1 MFKNKFSLYIKLMR
15 LDSPIGILLLI
26 WPPFWVIVSLNN
38 GNIYDLIALIFLIG
52 VVTTRTIGCVINDF
66 FDKNFDKNVSR
77 TSNRPYAA
85 NLVNKKEV
93 FLIFFILAAI
103 NLTLLFFLNL
113 KTIYIGCVAIIFII
127 LYPLTKRFFVA
138 PQIFL
143 GITFGISA
151 LMSHS
156 AVTNTYP
163 DHIAWLFF
171 FATLIWVTMFDTIY
185 AMSDKSDDLKIG
197 INSTAILFGDNDKI
211 IIFILQCI
219 FFITFFY
226 IGLLKE
232 YGYIFYFFLI
242 LAIVI
247 GVYNQIIIKSRKSKL
262 CLIAFKNNQYI
273 GFLIFLGIYGE
284 YIL

>member
-26 WPPFWVIVSLNN
+26 WPPFWVIVSVNN
-38 GNIYDLIALIFLIG
+38 GNIYDFIALIFLIG

-77 TSNRPYAA
+77 TRNRPYAS

-93 FLIFFILAAI
+93 FIIFFILSVI

-113 KTIYIGCVAIIFII
+113 KTIYIGCAAIIFII
-127 LYPLTKRFFVA
+127 VYPFTKRFFIA
-138 PQIFL
+138 PQLFL

-156 AVTNTYP
+156 AVTNTFP
-163 DHIAWLFF
+163 DYVAWLFF
-171 FATLIWVTMFDTIY
+171 FATLIWVTMFDTMY
-185 AMSDKSDDLKIG
+185 AMADKSDDLKIG

-211 IIFILQCI
+211 IIFILQCV
-219 FFITFFY
+219 FYTTFAY
-226 IGLLKE
+226 IGFLKE
-232 YGYIFYFFLI
+232 YGYMFYFFLI
-242 LAIVI
+242 LASLV
-247 GVYNQIIIKSRKSKL
+247 GVYNQIIIKSRKPKL
-262 CLIAFKNNQYI
+262 CLCAFKNNQYI